1 MAYKYR
7 QPDTIL
13 SPRDAITKVD
23 VLFDNGEFS
32 VAKLLWY
39 GDEKLGIRWNIGLRE
54 WDDPDKQNGSKECLG
69 VPTSRSH
76 PTWFILP
83 EDFINEDSEILKTLK
98 QLKLNRNG

>member
-39 GDEKLGIRWNIGLRE
+39 GDEKLGIRWNIG
-54 WDDPDKQNGSKECLG
+54 
-69 VPTSRSH
+69 
-76 PTWFILP
+76 
-83 EDFINEDSEILKTLK
+83 
-98 QLKLNRNG
+98 

>member
-23 VLFDNGEFS
+23 VLFDNCEFS

-54 WDDPDKQNGSKECLG
+54 WDDPDKQNDCKIT
-69 VPTSRSH
+69 VPGRLQ
-76 PTWFILP
+76 PPAGL
-83 EDFINEDSEILKTLK
+83 EDHRKNERIDRKHQQRVEE
-98 QLKLNRNG
+98 

>member
-13 SPRDAITKVD
+13 SPRDAIKKVD

-39 GDEKLGIRWNIGLRE
+39 VLSNYPQLSTDRGNPSGFPPCEGSYIMNRCQLGCESSLAGL
-54 WDDPDKQNGSKECLG
+54 
-69 VPTSRSH
+69 H
-76 PTWFILP
+76 
-83 EDFINEDSEILKTLK
+83 
-98 QLKLNRNG
+98 